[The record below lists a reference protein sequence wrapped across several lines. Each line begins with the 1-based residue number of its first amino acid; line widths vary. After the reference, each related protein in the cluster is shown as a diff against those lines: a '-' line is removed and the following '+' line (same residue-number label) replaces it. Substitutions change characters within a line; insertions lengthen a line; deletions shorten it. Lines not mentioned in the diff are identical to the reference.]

1 MEKLFNMETLR
12 EIIIEENKKRYNKV
26 NYDIPQ
32 YSITDFDFNSET
44 RTTKIVFLR
53 KEFYRTIEKYITRN
67 YVKYPIYSDWKI
79 KTKNIKKSIK
89 LTNEVLEHL
98 NWNEDSLISTFSR
111 EIIYKTKLESLV
123 PSWLIEEC
131 IRYEGT
137 KKISQLMK
145 EKDEKRKQLEK
156 SKASAPKK
164 IEKFKLEI
172 RKTEKKN
179 KKLYKKIQRITKK
192 LNKCEERKKSVILSI
207 VTFFIYSYL
216 NSTKYYKKLIEKN
229 GKYNNYLNTN
239 LSLIETDHKEIE
251 KINNEIAEREKEF
264 KLREKEIVKECKL
277 SAQEEKRKISLITP
291 LPPNY
296 REESDFVPL
305 KSFSGLEY
313 EKIVGCYIIKNNENE
328 KCYVGQS
335 KDVLRRL
342 KQHFKGTVPNNI
354 IFAQDYF
361 LSKQKEDLFSVK
373 ILKLTTKD
381 ELDRKERELIDFY
394 DARNTGYNGTN
405 GNSD

>member
-1 MEKLFNMETLR
+1 METLFRMETLR
-12 EIIIEENKKRYNKV
+12 EIIIEESKKRYNKV

-53 KEFYRTIEKYITRN
+53 KEFYRTIERYITRN
-67 YVKYPIYSDWKI
+67 YVKYPVYSAWKI
-79 KTKNIKKSIK
+79 KTKNLKKNIK
-89 LTNEVLEHL
+89 LTNEVLELL
-98 NWNEDSLISTFSR
+98 NWNEDSLIRAFAK
-111 EIIYKTKLESLV
+111 EIIYKTKSEALV

-131 IRYEGT
+131 IRYEET
-137 KKISQLMK
+137 KKVSQLMK
-145 EKDEKRKQLEK
+145 EKEDKQKQLDK
-156 SKASAPKK
+156 DKASAPKK

-179 KKLYKKIQRITKK
+179 KKLSKKIERLTKK
-192 LNKCEERKKSVILSI
+192 LNKCEKRKKSVVLSI
-207 VTFFIYSYL
+207 ITFFIYSYL
-216 NSTKYYKKLIEKN
+216 KSQKYYKKLIEKK
-229 GKYNNYLNTN
+229 GISNNLLKNN
-239 LSLIETDHKEIE
+239 LSLIETDHKEID
-251 KINNEIAEREKEF
+251 KINNEIAEKEKALQ
-264 KLREKEIVKECKL
+264 LREKEIVKECKL
-277 SAQEEKRKISLITP
+277 SAREANRKISLITP

-296 REESDFVPL
+296 REENDFVPL
-305 KSFSGLEY
+305 KAFSGLEY